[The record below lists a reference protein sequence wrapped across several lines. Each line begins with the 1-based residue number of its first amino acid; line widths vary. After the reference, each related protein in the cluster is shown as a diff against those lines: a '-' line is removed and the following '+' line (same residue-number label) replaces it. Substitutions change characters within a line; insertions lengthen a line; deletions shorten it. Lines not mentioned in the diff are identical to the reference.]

1 MADLRDLRRTFSH
14 PYDPEG
20 GGGRRVSI
28 SDAGRHTPAPGMS
41 DAQAARLDEL
51 TAQLQA
57 LTARVAELEA
67 QLAAEREQTAA
78 QRGKAESYLDLAQRT
93 QADFVNYKR
102 RVERER
108 GEDIEAAQA
117 ELLGQLLPVLDDLER
132 ALNQVP
138 SELHD
143 HPWAAGLPLVA
154 RQLRLA
160 LARAGVQRIGA
171 PGEPF
176 DPRVHEAVGYERGT
190 PYSEGHIAVVVQ
202 PGYRLRE
209 RLIRPA
215 RVIVARGT
223 PASG

>member
-1 MADLRDLRRTFSH
+1 MANLYGPRRPYYH
-14 PYDPEG
+14 PQEPAG
-20 GGGRRVSI
+20 GTGWRVPLSE
-28 SDAGRHTPAPGMS
+28 SSERTTSAASAPSPPGAGAEL
-41 DAQAARLDEL
+41 AARVE
-51 TAQLQA
+51 A

-67 QLAAEREQTAA
+67 QLAAEREQVAA

-108 GEDIEAAQA
+108 GEEIEAAQA
-117 ELLGQLLPVLDDLER
+117 ELLAQLLPVLDDLER
-132 ALNQVP
+132 ALSHVP
-138 SELHD
+138 PDLRD

-160 LARAGVQRIGA
+160 LARAGVQRVGA

-176 DPRVHEAVGYERGT
+176 DPRLHEAVGYERGT
-190 PYSEGHIAVVVQ
+190 PYPDGHVAVVVQ

-215 RVIVARGT
+215 RVVVARGE
-223 PASG
+223 PSGR